1 MISIEALERR
11 VKEAAESVR
20 LARYELDCAQK
31 ESAAALDALQKA
43 LDG

>member
-1 MISIEALERR
+1 VTSIEALEKR
-11 VKEAAESVR
+11 VKEATQWVR

-31 ESAAALDALQKA
+31 ESAAALDALTKG